1 MALALFDEDK
11 QFVSCCLRLLCLFGA
26 SLAISVD
33 MSALVLSQN
42 LTLLSEIEL
51 QVEASMQE
59 KWRSNFECVIRYL
72 SEHPLLY
79 FLAFDWL
86 TNLNGR
92 GIWDET
98 SKGQSA
104 SQRNNENFVL
114 LWSLHA
120 ERKKT
125 WTMPCKRKFCDH
137 CGEFVSERTYRRHS
151 DLKLLNQ
158 GLSSDEDESLV
169 RQDNKVVMDFREEQ
183 DDEREVPG
191 TRIKSAF
198 TKCNNV
204 LLFLFVRLK

>member
-1 MALALFDEDK
+1 
-11 QFVSCCLRLLCLFGA
+11 
-26 SLAISVD
+26 

-42 LTLLSEIEL
+42 LTLSSEIEL

-120 ERKKT
+120 ERKKKLGLCRVNENFAIIVENLS
-125 WTMPCKRKFCDH
+125 PR
-137 CGEFVSERTYRRHS
+137 ERTDDTAILNYLTKGYPRTRMKVWYVKTT
-151 DLKLLNQ
+151 KLSWIS
-158 GLSSDEDESLV
+158 G
-169 RQDNKVVMDFREEQ
+169 
-183 DDEREVPG
+183 
-191 TRIKSAF
+191 KSRTMNANIRSARYAYKIGF
-198 TKCNNV
+198 HKM
-204 LLFLFVRLK
+204 